1 MVHETREHRISVCI
15 SETNVRPHVI
25 RRYAQELN
33 AISMF
38 HLRVML
44 RQMLTKEG
52 IPNVKEWEDTLLKLA
67 LQIAHDLTFT
77 SHHDMPM
84 SFSIDVR
91 RQDQEDPRR
100 RAL

>member
-1 MVHETREHRISVCI
+1 
-15 SETNVRPHVI
+15 
-25 RRYAQELN
+25 
-33 AISMF
+33 MF
-38 HLRVML
+38 HLRMML

-77 SHHDMPM
+77 SHHDMPA
-84 SFSIDVR
+84 SFSINVQH
-91 RQDQEDPRR
+91 QDQEDPRR

>member
-1 MVHETREHRISVCI
+1 MVHETQEHHISVCI
-15 SETNVRPHVI
+15 SETNARPHVI
-25 RRYAQELN
+25 HRYAQELN

-67 LQIAHDLTFT
+67 LQIACSLTFT

-84 SFSIDVR
+84 SFSIDV
-91 RQDQEDPRR
+91 
-100 RAL
+100 

>member
-1 MVHETREHRISVCI
+1 MAHETREHRVSVCI
-15 SETNVRPHVI
+15 LETNARPHVI

-52 IPNVKEWEDTLLKLA
+52 VPNVKEWEDTLLKLA
-67 LQIAHDLTFT
+67 LQIARDLMFT
-77 SHHDMPM
+77 SHHDMPA

-100 RAL
+100 RAS